1 MSSPGDRRGFGFIE
15 LMVILV
21 LGTFVLMAVY
31 QLLITN
37 QRTYAVQNAQA
48 RSQQTLRAG
57 LSVLAS
63 ELREISPRDGDIVA
77 MTDNSI
83 RIRAS
88 RGLGLVCGITTTGI
102 HPTVLAKRVGNYLQS
117 DSGRVFYENHPSRL
131 GDDDWR
137 TARLDVVDSTGVL
150 TCPDGSVAQTV
161 ILRGVEWGNR
171 PDSVTIGAPVRA
183 FRHYRYHLGT
193 SGGEGYLVQVDA
205 GGNASALVGPLDPDN
220 GLELTYRDS
229 LGAVTAVPA
238 EVHEIEIVLRTAPR
252 RTGNQAELGQDSL
265 KTRIYTRN
273 TN

>member
-1 MSSPGDRRGFGFIE
+1 MSPAYDRRGFGFIE

-57 LSVLAS
+57 LAVLAS
-63 ELREISPRDGDIVA
+63 ELREISPRDGDILA
-77 MTDNSI
+77 MSDSSI
-83 RIRAS
+83 QIRAS
-88 RGLGLVCGITTTGI
+88 RGLGLVCGITTTGV
-102 HPTVLAKRVGNYLQS
+102 HPTVLARRVGNYLRS

-131 GDDDWR
+131 SDDEWR
-137 TARLDVVDSTGVL
+137 TARLDVVDSTGAV
-150 TCPDGSVAQTV
+150 TCPDGSIAQTV
-161 ILRGVEWGNR
+161 ILRGVKWGNR

-183 FRHYRYHLGT
+183 FAHYRYHLGS

-205 GGNASALVGPLDPDN
+205 HGNASALVGPLDPDD

-229 LGAVTAVPA
+229 LGGVTTVPA
-238 EVHEIEIVLRTAPR
+238 DVHEIEIALRTAPR
-252 RTGNQAELGQDSL
+252 RSGNQAELRQDSL
-265 KTRIYTRN
+265 TTRVHTRN